1 MRRLLLV
8 AIVICYPLTANAA
21 LTLAEV
27 RTASNTVIDVY
38 FTSTTVNANEVD
50 TSNVSQ
56 WTVGGQPANAVNRYM
71 MQVAKTADHH
81 VYLTVPALVSG
92 TSYDIKT
99 PYGNATLAFDD
110 HKTLCTSIKT
120 NQAAYSA
127 LAKSNYAL
135 FAIWLG
141 DGGTQQISGA
151 LPTYEVFETLTNKVV
166 ATGTLTSVGA
176 DTNSG
181 DFVYRIDLSAVPQGG
196 PYRVSV
202 KGYGASYPFG
212 VGGDFSRRLAY
223 TIMRGQYYQRCG
235 CPIHSSYGW
244 DIRTN
249 PCHTTIYDTNSP
261 AAETITAPTGTEP
274 TLFVVGGYHDAGDT
288 DRRVYHIAN
297 PVVNLMVY
305 EAFPEMFSD
314 GQFDIPDMFDDKYNI
329 VGQGNGVP
337 DIIDEAE
344 WGTLIWEKLQKSDG
358 SIYYGTNCSGYSDG
372 APYDTADKK
381 KYGTMA
387 PANNGPAVAA
397 GLFLHLA
404 RLLKPYNAARADT
417 LAKEAQL
424 AFDFISTKTWANPE
438 KLYYYIQKYL
448 YDGDAAAHTQVQAL
462 ASAVDNYKN
471 NAFAVPGYSLN
482 NAAFD
487 NPGYIVSYMVE
498 KTLPTDPAVVARF
511 TAAIKGAADANLAQ
525 LKAHAY
531 PVGTSSGG
539 WGHNVQQGIF
549 AAASLLYWR
558 FSQDQSYLDAAA
570 SLLNYVLGVNPIG
583 ISYVTGLG
591 FHSVTDPHDRQSWY
605 TNSQAKWMKPVPG
618 ILVFGAS
625 GGTVNTTFPAIATL
639 PIERRYADSRGDIQ
653 ENEFTIFETMTHYAL
668 YAVLAGGGK
677 WDSTKDPFVVGAGPV
692 GGTGGASGSGG
703 TTGGGGTG
711 GSTGSATG
719 GTTTAAGGSAGAR
732 GGTTAATGGT
742 TTAAGG
748 STVSSGGTTAAAGGT
763 AAATGGSTVSSG
775 GTAAATGGTT
785 TAAGGSV
792 ASNGG
797 IPAATGGSAIT
808 NAGGTGAGGAPGS
821 TAAKGAQAGGCSC
834 STVSSTGTSRWA
846 AWMLTVLGVAAFRRR
861 RRR

>member
-8 AIVICYPLTANAA
+8 AITICYPLTANAA

-166 ATGTLTSVGA
+166 ATGTLTEVGA

-235 CPIHSSYGW
+235 CPIHSPYGW

-249 PCHTTIYDTNSP
+249 PCHTTIYDTSSP

-314 GQFDIPDMFDDKYNI
+314 GQFDIPDMFDDQYNI

-404 RLLKPYNAARADT
+404 RLLKPYNAARADK
-417 LAKEAQL
+417 LAQESQL

-462 ASAVDNYKN
+462 ASAVDNYKS

-539 WGHNVQQGIF
+539 WGHNSQQGIF

-558 FSQDQSYLDAAA
+558 FSKDQSYLDAAA

-625 GGTVNTTFPAIATL
+625 GGTGNTTFPAIATL

-677 WDSTKDPFVVGAGPV
+677 WDPANDPFVVGAGPV
-692 GGTGGASGSGG
+692 GGTGGASGTGGATGAGGAGGSGG
-703 TTGGGGTG
+703 TTKPAGGSTSSTGGSKATGGATSVLGGTTGVAGGTTSVLGGTTSAVGGSMSPGGGT
-711 GSTGSATG
+711 TV
-719 GTTTAAGGSAGAR
+719 
-732 GGTTAATGGT
+732 
-742 TTAAGG
+742 AAGG
-748 STVSSGGTTAAAGGT
+748 STVLAGGTTAAAGGST
-763 AAATGGSTVSSG
+763 VVNSGGVPTGGAGSPGSTVAR
-775 GTAAATGGTT
+775 T
-785 TAAGGSV
+785 
-792 ASNGG
+792 
-797 IPAATGGSAIT
+797 
-808 NAGGTGAGGAPGS
+808 
-821 TAAKGAQAGGCSC
+821 AQAGGCNC
-834 STVSSTGTSRWA
+834 ATTRSTGGSPWA
-846 AWMLTVLGVAAFRRR
+846 AAGMLTLLGLAAIRRR